1 MKQKVNIPW
10 NKVVTVCSV
19 CLVTQSCPALCD
31 PMDCSPQGSSVH
43 GIFQARIQ
51 EWAAISYSREYLP
64 NPGIK
69 HTSFAS
75 PASVYRCFSTTPPGK
90 PHNNFSSSNI
100 AFIIFL
106 VRASLIAQLVK
117 NLPAMQAT
125 PVWSLGSGRSPGE
138 GNGNPLQ
145 YSCLGN
151 LMDRGTWL
159 AAVHGV
165 TKSWT
170 RLSGY
175 HTTG

>member
-1 MKQKVNIPW
+1 M
-10 NKVVTVCSV
+10 

-69 HTSFAS
+69 HTSFAC

-125 PVWSLGSGRSPGE
+125 PVWSLGWEDPLEKRKLPTPVFWLGEFSPWGSQSVGHDCNYLVME
-138 GNGNPLQ
+138 
-145 YSCLGN
+145 CLIR
-151 LMDRGTWL
+151 LHVVKYLAYVIIYVQVLTSDR
-159 AAVHGV
+159 H
-165 TKSWT
+165 
-170 RLSGY
+170 
-175 HTTG
+175 